1 MRVALISAL
10 RDDWSDGEPL
20 TLAGRTVPRR
30 QVDLALDL
38 GCQHVACL
46 AQGPSREMVR
56 IQRAA
61 EKRGAR
67 FNAITGSRAMAGL
80 IKAAD
85 EVLVLA
91 PDTLVDAAFAAK
103 ALGGRPGIVTLPAD
117 RGVAAG
123 FERMDGDAAWA
134 GVMLLPGAMVDRLA
148 DLPADSDPASSL
160 LRIAMQ
166 AGTRR
171 ILVAPS
177 ALDHGEL
184 ALVRDGA
191 AATRAEKALL
201 DRGMGKAGWRRPAS
215 GVVRFVSRLFAPRL
229 LVHDRLVH
237 AMIGVA
243 SLLTV
248 GAAAAAWYERATA
261 GLGVLALA
269 AATYLSAHTLRSL
282 ESGVATP
289 PARGWTDLAVD
300 AAFVTIAVVA
310 SPRNPQVALF
320 AALVAVLALRL
331 ARLHG
336 AAAQIAP
343 AGDRVLFVLLAAL
356 AAGFGKLVP
365 ALEAFSVATLG
376 FELFSRSRSKLTPA

>member
-10 RDDWSDGEPL
+10 RDDRADSDAL
-20 TLAGRTVPRR
+20 ALAGRTVSQR

-38 GCQHVACL
+38 GCQRIACL
-46 AQGPSREMVR
+46 AQGPSREVVR
-56 IQRAA
+56 MQRAA
-61 EKRGAR
+61 EKRGAQ
-67 FNAITGSRAMAGL
+67 FNAITGARALAGL

-91 PDTLVDAAFAAK
+91 PDMLVDPSFAAD

-123 FERMDGDAAWA
+123 FERMDGEAAWA
-134 GVMLLPGAMVDRLA
+134 GMMLLPGAQVDRLA
-148 DLPADSDPASSL
+148 DLRADSDPVSSL

-215 GVVRFVSRLFAPRL
+215 AAVRFVSRLLAPRL
-229 LVHDRLVH
+229 LLHERLVP
-237 AMIGVA
+237 AMIAAG
-243 SLLTV
+243 SLFAA
-248 GAAAAAWYERATA
+248 GALAAAWYERATA
-261 GLGVLALA
+261 GLGVLSVA
-269 AATYLSAHTLRSL
+269 AATFLSAHTLRSL
-282 ESGVATP
+282 ESGATP
-289 PARGWTDLAVD
+289 TGRKWTDLAVD
-300 AAFVTIAVVA
+300 AAFVAIAVLA

-320 AALVAVLALRL
+320 AAVVAILALRV

-365 ALEAFSVATLG
+365 ALEVYTVATLG